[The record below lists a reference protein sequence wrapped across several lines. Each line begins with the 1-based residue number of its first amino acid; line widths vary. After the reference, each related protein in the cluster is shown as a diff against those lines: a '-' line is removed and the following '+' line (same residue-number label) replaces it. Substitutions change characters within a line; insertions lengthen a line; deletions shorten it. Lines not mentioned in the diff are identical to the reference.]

1 MYSANTHIDER
12 NHEQDGV
19 LDRQLSWVQKTLERT
34 KGDRW
39 IWLIIIML
47 SMISIMAV
55 YSATGAIAYKKGV
68 AVEKYLLFKHII
80 FVLMGIGMIYIAHLL
95 DYKYYAGISKIL
107 MIITLPLLLYTLA
120 FGSQINGAS
129 RWVQV
134 PVIGLTFQTSDLAKL
149 ALITFLARML
159 TKKQE
164 NIKDVKNAFI
174 PIMGSVCVVFV
185 LIALANLSTALM
197 LFGVSIL
204 LLIIGRISI
213 KQIAF
218 VCAGGVVLLM
228 FVVFLGPR
236 RETYKSR
243 INTFMHPELQSSD
256 KTFQSDHSKIAL
268 ATGGLFG
275 KGPGNSTER
284 NFLPH
289 PYSDFIFAIIIEEY
303 GTVGGLGIVVLYLVL
318 LYRCVR
324 IVVRSPKAFG
334 ALLAAGLSFS
344 LTIQAFANMAVAV
357 GLGPV
362 TGVPLPLVSMGGTSM
377 IFTSIA
383 FGIILS
389 VSRDVEEHSTKKE
402 EKVIVGTIPAM
413 G

>member
-1 MYSANTHIDER
+1 MFSINA
-12 NHEQDGV
+12 
-19 LDRQLSWVQKTLERT
+19 LLERT

-47 SMISIMAV
+47 SLISIMAV
-55 YSATGAIAYKKGV
+55 YSATGTIAYKKGIS
-68 AVEKYLLFKHII
+68 AEKYLLYKHVI
-80 FVLMGIGMIYIAHLL
+80 FVLLGIGMIYISHLL

-107 MIITLPLLLYTLA
+107 MIVTIPLLVYTLI
-120 FGSQINGAS
+120 FGTNLNEAS
-129 RWVQV
+129 RWVKI

-149 ALITFLARML
+149 SLITFLARML
-159 TKKQE
+159 TRKQE
-164 NIKDVKNAFI
+164 NIKDVKNSFL
-174 PIMGSVCVVFV
+174 PIMGSVVVVFG
-185 LIALANLSTALM
+185 LIAKANLSTGLM

-204 LLIIGRISI
+204 LLIVGRVSI
-213 KQIAF
+213 KQISI
-218 VCAGGVVLLM
+218 VCAGGVVMM
-228 FVVFLGPR
+228 FFLFLTTERAG
-236 RETYKSR
+236 TWKSR
-243 INTFMHPELQSSD
+243 IDTFMHPELQHSD
-256 KTFQSDHSKIAL
+256 KTYQSDHSKIAL

-284 NFLPH
+284 NYLPH

-303 GTVGGLGIVVLYLVL
+303 GTVGGLTVMILYLVL

-324 IVVRSPKAFG
+324 IVTRSPKAFG

-389 VSRDVEEHSTKKE
+389 VSRDVEEQHIKK
-402 EKVIVGTIPAM
+402 EKVIVGEIPAM
-413 G
+413 A

>member
-1 MYSANTHIDER
+1 MLQALLN
-12 NHEQDGV
+12 
-19 LDRQLSWVQKTLERT
+19 KT

-39 IWLIIIML
+39 IWLIIILL
-47 SMISIMAV
+47 SLISVMAV
-55 YSATGAIAYKKGV
+55 YSATGTLAYKKGE
-68 AVEKYLLFKHII
+68 AVEKLLLTKHLI
-80 FVLMGIGMIYIAHLL
+80 FVLLGIGMIYIAHLL
-95 DYKYYAGISKIL
+95 DYRYYAGISKIL
-107 MIITLPLLLYTLA
+107 MIITIPLLFYTLV
-120 FGSQINGAS
+120 FGANVNDAS
-129 RWVQV
+129 RWVKI

-164 NIKDVKNAFI
+164 NIKNVKESFI

-213 KQIAF
+213 KQISI
-218 VCAGGVVLLM
+218 VCVGGAILLL

-236 RETYKSR
+236 RATYASR
-243 INTFMHPELQSSD
+243 IKSFMHPEQQHSD
-256 KTFQSDHSKIAL
+256 KTFQADQAKIAL
-268 ATGGLFG
+268 ATGGVFG
-275 KGPGNSTER
+275 KGPGNSTQR

-289 PYSDFIFAIIIEEY
+289 PYSDFIFAIIIEEW
-303 GTVGGLGIVVLYLVL
+303 GTLGGIVIMMLYLVL
-318 LYRCVR
+318 LYRCIK
-324 IVVRSPKAFG
+324 IVTRAPKAFG

-377 IFTSIA
+377 IFTSVA

-389 VSRDVEEHSTKKE
+389 VSRDVEENLAGKE
-402 EKVIVGTIPAM
+402 TSEKIKNNKVIVGDIPAF